1 MGNNLSSSS
10 QKGGRRTLLTSLSSG
25 DASAIFAIIAANPD
39 LFASKVD
46 KATGNNLFHAAVV
59 LSDNDGAR
67 PLALLMSAVSA
78 G

>member
-10 QKGGRRTLLTSLSSG
+10 QKGKRRTLLTSLSSG
-25 DASAIFAIIAANPD
+25 DASAISAVISTNTD
-39 LFASKVD
+39 LFACKVD
-46 KATGNNLFHAAVV
+46 TATGNNIIHAAVV
-59 LSDNDGAR
+59 LSNHAAR